1 MPTIALVAGEASGDN
16 LGAAL
21 IEALR
26 VHYPDARFCG
36 VAGPRMR
43 AAGCEVF
50 ADSEQLAVM
59 GLTEIIQHLPRLLR
73 LRRDLVSRFAALRP
87 DVFIGIDAP
96 EFNLSLER
104 RLKSCGIRTVQY
116 VSPQVWAWRQGR
128 VRTMGRS
135 CDLVLCLLP
144 FETDFY
150 LAHGVAAKFVGHPLA
165 DQFPLVPDRDA
176 ARRELGLQK
185 SDTVVAILP
194 GSRISEVARLGAPFA
209 GAAAWLNARTPQLRF
224 VAPMVSPRIRELFA
238 AQWADCA
245 PQVPLQLLDGGARN
259 ALAAADAVLV
269 ASGTA
274 TLETLLSKRPMVVA
288 YRLGAITAFVLQT
301 LGLVKVRHFSQPNL
315 LVGRA
320 VVPEFFQGQ
329 VRPELLGAALQ
340 AALGADQATRDLL
353 SREFLQVHQE
363 LRCGGAALAAAAVAA
378 LVLGRDVALTP
389 ATSS

>member
-320 VVPEFFQGQ
+320 VVPEFFQGH

-340 AALGADQATRDLL
+340 AALGADQAARDLL
-353 SREFLQVHQE
+353 SREFLQVHHE

-378 LVLGRDVALTP
+378 LVSGRDVALTP